1 MEQVFFVP
9 TLAGDKVEVIGQA
22 ECGMTFHVGAVLEPD
37 SENPVLRLDMPLG
50 MRGVR
55 QVLDEWE
62 KFKRSA

>member
-9 TLAGDKVEVIGQA
+9 TLARNQVEVVGQA
-22 ECGMTFHVGAVLEPD
+22 ECGLTFHVGAVLGPE
-37 SENPVLRLDMPLG
+37 SENPALRLDMPLG
-50 MRGVR
+50 LRGVR